1 MEFAKVIEQLNMTV
15 KTKAIWYPPLDK
27 KANSL
32 LRYMPEDSIDDSVDA
47 TIFLGENDEEEKE
60 NMKLLFDVASSDSK
74 IQNINKSS
82 KDSDAYTF
90 KKYTKPHL
98 NLIFPPP
105 DLA

>member
-1 MEFAKVIEQLNMTV
+1 MYQKFRYRIAVFFAILFITIVSAPTIIL
-15 KTKAIWYPPLDK
+15 
-27 KANSL
+27 
-32 LRYMPEDSIDDSVDA
+32 SIDDSVDA

-60 NMKLLFDVASSDSK
+60 NTKLLFDIASSDSK

-105 DLA
+105 DLS